1 MINGKRVIVVMPA
14 YNVEQTL
21 EKTYKD
27 LDHTIVDE
35 VLLSDNASKDKTVEM
50 ANKLGITVFRHAKNM
65 GYGGNQKTLYRQ
77 ALSRG
82 ADIIVMVHPDYQ
94 YNPKLAT
101 TMAAMIASGVYDC
114 VLGSRVLVD
123 SPLKGGMPVWKF
135 VSNRFL
141 TGFQNLLYGKRISEY
156 HTGFRAFR
164 REILE
169 MLPLGTNSNDYVFD
183 NEMLSQII
191 HFNFKI
197 GEISCPAKY
206 FAEAGSANFRQSVVY
221 GTGCMLTAIRVF
233 LHRHGVVRCKILDVD
248 GQKLL

>member
-1 MINGKRVIVVMPA
+1 MINGERIVVVMPA

-21 EKTYKD
+21 EKTFKD
-27 LDHTIVDE
+27 LDHDIIDE
-35 VLLSDNASKDKTVEM
+35 VMLSDNASTDRTVEM
-50 ANKLGITVFRHAKNM
+50 ANKLGITVFRHDKNM

-77 ALSRG
+77 ALSRK

-123 SPLKGGMPVWKF
+123 SPLKGGMPIWKF
-135 VSNRFL
+135 ISNRFL
-141 TGFQNLLYGKRISEY
+141 TGAQNLLYGKRISEY

-169 MLPLGTNSNDYVFD
+169 KLPLGENSNNYVFD

-191 HFNFKI
+191 HFNYKI

-206 FAEAGSANFRQSVVY
+206 FSEAGSANFSQSVVY
-221 GTGCMLTAIRVF
+221 GTGCMLTAARVF
-233 LHRHGVVRCKILDVD
+233 LHRLGIIRCSILSEN
-248 GQKLL
+248 GQKLV

>member
-14 YNVEQTL
+14 YNVEHTL
-21 EKTYKD
+21 AKTYRE
-27 LDHTIVDE
+27 LDRSIVDE
-35 VLLSDNASKDKTVEM
+35 VLLSDNASKDGTVEM
-50 ANKLGITVFRHAKNM
+50 AQQLGITVFRHETNM

-77 ALSRG
+77 ALSRH

-114 VLGSRVLVD
+114 VLGSRVLVE

-135 VSNRFL
+135 ISNRFL
-141 TGFQNLLYGKRISEY
+141 TCFQNMLYGKRISEY

-169 MLPLGTNSNDYVFD
+169 ILPLGENSNDYVFD
-183 NEMLSQII
+183 NQMLSQII
-191 HFNFKI
+191 HYNFKI

-221 GTGCMLTAIRVF
+221 GAGCMLTAMRVF
-233 LHRHGVVRCKILDVD
+233 LHSHGVLRCGILNRD
-248 GQKLL
+248 GQKLI